1 MRIERL
7 KYLAR
12 TTPDAPATIELSA
25 DEIAAL
31 KRDQASRG
39 VKKKRVIPASPTLK
53 DVTRWIA
60 QLGGWIDQKGNG
72 EPGATTIARGLERLS
87 QLVHTF
93 RRKSAKPRKCAI
105 PT

>member
-39 VKKKRVIPASPTLK
+39 VKKKRVIPASP
-53 DVTRWIA
+53 R
-60 QLGGWIDQKGNG
+60 
-72 EPGATTIARGLERLS
+72 
-87 QLVHTF
+87 
-93 RRKSAKPRKCAI
+93 
-105 PT
+105 